1 MNTIR
6 FAKSIAITA
15 GLMILSA
22 TPWSVRADS
31 AAHGALQ
38 TPTPASRGVQP
49 TTNSALND
57 DFAGLVYSD
66 EQKAEVA
73 KIHSESERRKGMVAK
88 DDKLTPDQK
97 DAMLLGYT
105 RLEYGEIFKVLTP
118 IQKKLVRSRMQ
129 ARREADQATRKKQQP
144 PHPQN

>member
-6 FAKSIAITA
+6 FAKSIAISA
-15 GLMILSA
+15 GLMFLSA

-31 AAHGALQ
+31 AAPRAMQ
-38 TPTPASRGVQP
+38 TPAPASRGAQP

-57 DFAGLVYSD
+57 DFAGLDYSD
-66 EQKAEVA
+66 EQKAEIA

-118 IQKKLVRSRMQ
+118 IQKRLVRSRMQ
-129 ARREADQATRKKQQP
+129 ARREADQATHKKQLP